1 MFKKI
6 FILLLIFSSGI
17 QAQYTVNGHMDPPLD
32 YSWVALYQLQGA
44 KQNYKANT
52 GVNKGEFTLTMP
64 TESEKG
70 IYRLLYDLENR
81 LFVDIIYNKEHISFT
96 FNPRFPNKKI
106 KFNESEENILYQ
118 DYLDAISKPQHQLDS
133 LQVAYFNS
141 VDTEE
146 KDHISQLYYHNHTQV
161 TNTQQH
167 FERISEAKLAQ
178 HFIKASAR
186 YNSAKPI
193 SEPTV
198 YLEQMKV
205 HFFDFLDLNNPV
217 LLNSTFINDKIN
229 DYIFYL
235 NTSEDKATLDKLQKE
250 AIATVLNKIR
260 SNASLAKDIEE
271 GLLYTFAQQE
281 NIEMVNFLI
290 NQYLQLPKDFQD
302 VPFINEIKF
311 QLKTAV
317 GMLVPNISW
326 TQNNTN
332 ADLYGL
338 DKAKIYIVVFWSS
351 TCSHCLKEM
360 PVLYDY
366 LKTNQQTQVIAV
378 GLEDDESKA
387 GWQQEITKYPKF
399 INVYGT
405 NKWENKY
412 ALDYGVNATPNFFVL
427 DAKKKVLAKPDDVDE
442 LKLFF
447 EKHLKN

>member
-1 MFKKI
+1 
-6 FILLLIFSSGI
+6 
-17 QAQYTVNGHMDPPLD
+17 MDPSLD

-44 KQNYKANT
+44 KQNYKANS
-52 GVNKGEFTLTMP
+52 GVNKGEFTITMP
-64 TESEKG
+64 ARSERG

-81 LFVDIIYNKEHISFT
+81 LFVDIIYNEENINFT

-106 KFNESEENILYQ
+106 KFNESEENILFQ
-118 DYLDAISKPQHQLDS
+118 DYLDAITAPQHQLDS

-141 VDTEE
+141 VDSEE
-146 KDHISQLYYHNHTQV
+146 RDHISELYDHNHTQLLK
-161 TNTQQH
+161 TQEH
-167 FERISEAKLAQ
+167 FERISAGKLAQ
-178 HFIKASAR
+178 HFLKASAR

-198 YLEQMKV
+198 YLEEMKV

-235 NTSEDKATLDKLQKE
+235 NTSEDNVTLNKLQKE
-250 AIATVLNKIR
+250 AITTVLNKIR
-260 SNASLAKDIEE
+260 SNDSLSKDIEE

-290 NQYLQLPKDFQD
+290 NHYLLLPKDFQD

-326 TQNNTN
+326 TQNNTT

-338 DKAKIYIVVFWSS
+338 DNANFYIVVFWSS
-351 TCSHCLKEM
+351 TCAHCLKEM

-366 LKTNQQTQVIAV
+366 LKNNQHMQVIAV
-378 GLEDDESKA
+378 GLE
-387 GWQQEITKYPKF
+387 
-399 INVYGT
+399 
-405 NKWENKY
+405 
-412 ALDYGVNATPNFFVL
+412 
-427 DAKKKVLAKPDDVDE
+427 
-442 LKLFF
+442 
-447 EKHLKN
+447 

>member
-17 QAQYTVNGHMDPPLD
+17 QAQYTIKGQMDPSLD

-52 GVNKGEFTLTMP
+52 GINKGEFTLTMP
-64 TESEKG
+64 ARSESG
-70 IYRLLYDLENR
+70 IYRLLYDLENK
-81 LFVDIIYNKEHISFT
+81 LFVDIIYNKENISLT

-118 DYLDAISKPQHQLDS
+118 DYLEAISKPQHQLDS
-133 LQVAYFNS
+133 LQVAYFNT
-141 VDTEE
+141 VDIEE
-146 KDHISQLYYHNHTQV
+146 RDHISELYYHNHAQLLK
-161 TNTQQH
+161 TQQH
-167 FERISEAKLAQ
+167 FERISEGKLAK

-198 YLEQMKV
+198 YLEEMKI
-205 HFFDFLDLNNPV
+205 HFFDFLDLNNPA

-235 NTSEDKATLDKLQKE
+235 NTSEDKTTQIELQRA
-250 AIATVLNKIR
+250 AITNVLNRIR
-260 SNASLAKDIEE
+260 SNDSLAKDIEE

-326 TQNNTN
+326 TQNNTTK
-332 ADLYGL
+332 DLYDL
-338 DKAKIYIVVFWSS
+338 DNANTYIVVFWSS

-366 LKTNQQTQVIAV
+366 LKNNQQTQVIAV
-378 GLEDDESKA
+378 GLEDDDSKT
-387 GWQQEITKYPKF
+387 GWQEEITKYPKF
-399 INVYGT
+399 INVYGE
-405 NKWENKY
+405 NKWENKH
-412 ALDYGVNATPNFFVL
+412 AIDYGVNATPTFFVL
-427 DAKKKVLAKPDDVDE
+427 DAKKKVLAKPNDVDE
-442 LKLFF
+442 LKMFF